1 MMSFLKRVDVANYL
15 GKYRAGAEG
24 VYGVI
29 IVMTFTST
37 LRNVKLDTQNIYST
51 IVLSALYCCIAW
63 GLADG
68 FFYAWERS
76 YNEKNRRILI
86 EESRSEDKK
95 QDALG
100 LVKEDLDDTILGSI
114 NDDDRQK
121 LYKGILGYLS
131 RNQLKEPENHAVL
144 KTLPNYLV
152 GTTLLSVGAG
162 VLVLAPFF
170 FFRNDIVQA
179 LNLSN
184 LLGIATLFLIGYR
197 RTEDKRPLS
206 RLSSGIVSALL
217 GVIIALIT
225 IAIGG

>member
-1 MMSFLKRVDVANYL
+1 MSFLKRVDVANYL
-15 GKYRAGAEG
+15 GKYWAGAEG
-24 VYGVI
+24 MYGVI

-121 LYKGILGYLS
+121 LYKGILGSLS
-131 RNQLKEPENHAVL
+131 RNQLKEPEKHAVL